1 MTSPL
6 VLNNPASTSTPAVFR
21 NSFRNVD
28 PKSPIVSISSFLFS
42 SRVPLPTSL
51 LDESLDIPAVAP
63 LENFDLP
70 QERGLGFVGIPTRIP
85 QDTGS
90 WTWAD
95 QKSSVVPLLSESPQY
110 EFQKIDFDRLDGL
123 KVVTPGVVGTMSES
137 SSGVDSSSSSREPG
151 PRSDESVS
159 SFEPARSPWDIL
171 VEGLVVPYI
180 PSTLGSTIA
189 YSDLATNTGF
199 DGGMTVTA
207 GSSHPAAS
215 TSFTTSSNEDNKVG
229 KKAKGLGLRLPMGL
243 KQRVSRC
250 SSGIPTSEAC
260 QDLANLL
267 AASPEMETIGSLRGF
282 RGHVLSPI
290 AEEAPKLDPSTLEA
304 KTAPSPKRRRNFF
317 KRILGFLSG
326 SLSKEHK

>member
-1 MTSPL
+1 MSPL

-21 NSFRNVD
+21 NSFRKVD
-28 PKSPIVSISSFLFS
+28 PRSPIVSISSFLFS
-42 SRVPLPTSL
+42 SCVPLPTSL
-51 LDESLDIPAVAP
+51 LGESLDIPAVVHPDVSP
-63 LENFDLP
+63 LGNFDLP
-70 QERGLGFVGIPTRIP
+70 QERGLGFVGVPTTIP
-85 QDTGS
+85 QGTGS

-95 QKSSVVPLLSESPQY
+95 QKSSAVPLLSESPQY
-110 EFQKIDFDRLDGL
+110 EFQKNHFDRPDGI
-123 KVVTPGVVGTMSES
+123 KVVTPGVVGNIPES
-137 SSGVDSSSSSREPG
+137 SSGVESPSNSG
-151 PRSDESVS
+151 PLCDS

-189 YSDLATNTGF
+189 YSDLATNIGF
-199 DGGMTVTA
+199 DGGNTVTA

-215 TSFTTSSNEDNKVG
+215 ASFTTSTNEDSKAG

-243 KQRVSRC
+243 EQRVSRC

-282 RGHVLSPI
+282 QGHMLSPI
-290 AEEAPKLDPSTLEA
+290 AEEAPKLDPSTLET
-304 KTAPSPKRRRNFF
+304 KPAPSPKKRRKFF
-317 KRILGFLSG
+317 KRILGFCSDLVR
-326 SLSKEHK
+326 SLSKEH